1 LSTQGVE
8 LKAIADAIRAKEGST
23 EPIPAK
29 TFAARI
35 LAVKTEDPN
44 TRFALPL
51 TVNAEAGAEVTAEN
65 GDASVSAVAN
75 EHGTAVLILKAPG
88 IWTVTA
94 ALAGKEKSVSLE
106 VTNGYTVKINLKSR
120 LPEGFTE
127 VEYIQ
132 SNGTQYVDTKIVPD
146 QSTRVASDFQFIS
159 GSGTFYSVFGVEGR
173 SGYNGFML
181 FGNRNTNNVQG
192 IYGDQYFAYSD
203 VSFTPNA
210 DHTVDF
216 NQSTIRFDGSSLEL
230 MKQSFTCTGSMCV
243 FGSKNFSG
251 AVQYLCSMKLS
262 YFRVWKSGVLVGDF
276 VPCKRLDG
284 AGGLYDLASNH
295 FFGNAG
301 SGIFE
306 TGPVVDE

>member
-1 LSTQGVE
+1 MSTQGVE

-94 ALAGKEKSVSLE
+94 ALAGQEKS
-106 VTNGYTVKINLKSR
+106 G
-120 LPEGFTE
+120 
-127 VEYIQ
+127 
-132 SNGTQYVDTKIVPD
+132 DTKIVPD

-262 YFRVWKSGVLVGDF
+262 SFRVWKSGVLVGDF